1 MKTFGLIGKN
11 IDYSFSRTYFAE
23 KFKKEGI
30 DAQYLNFDLSNI
42 SEFKTIFSKNEDL
55 RGLNVTIPYK
65 LEVIQFL
72 DRLDENAE
80 NIGAVNT
87 IKIEKDDSLTGYNT
101 DFHGFSESLKDH
113 LKPWH
118 THALILGTGGA
129 SLAVAYAL
137 EQLGISYNFV
147 SRNPSEDQFNYS
159 DLGAE
164 KLEKHKLIINCTP
177 LGTYPNIENHP
188 ELPFQF
194 ITKEH
199 LVYDLIYNPE
209 ETKLLQL
216 AAARGAKTI
225 NGLRMLQL
233 QAEKAWEIWNS

>member
-30 DAQYLNFDLSNI
+30 NAQYLNFDLSNI
-42 SEFKTIFSKNEDL
+42 SEFKTIFSKSEDL
-55 RGLNVTIPYK
+55 SGLNVTIPYK

-113 LKPWH
+113 LKPSH

-159 DLGAE
+159 DLDAE

-177 LGTYPNIENHP
+177 LGTYPNIEIHP

>member
-23 KFKKEGI
+23 KFTKEGI

-42 SEFKTIFSKNEDL
+42 SEFRSIFSKSEDL
-55 RGLNVTIPYK
+55 SGLNVTIPYK

-87 IKIEKDDSLTGYNT
+87 IKVEKDDSLTGYNT
-101 DFHGFSESLKDH
+101 DFHGFSQSLKDH

-137 EQLGISYNFV
+137 EQLGISHKFV
-147 SRNPSEDQFNYS
+147 SRNPSEGQFNYI
-159 DLGAE
+159 DLDGE
-164 KLEKHKLIINCTP
+164 ILEKYKLIINCTP

-194 ITKEH
+194 ITKKH